1 MKSVGIYELGMEN
14 VLQEEQGL
22 LQKRKTNPFLVCIGR
37 RLHWFGSVN
46 KGPSGANAAFQ
57 IKQMRGFLSP

>member
-1 MKSVGIYELGMEN
+1 MNWAWRMSYRKNKGCCK
-14 VLQEEQGL
+14 
-22 LQKRKTNPFLVCIGR
+22 KRKTNPFLVCIGR

-46 KGPSGANAAFQ
+46 KGPSGANAASQ